1 MVKVD
6 LSGTYGFLDNAG
18 PDYGAA
24 AVAHRALE
32 EGTWAGAEFTGWRHL
47 PRLYLMSHLTQRM

>member
-6 LSGTYGFLDNAG
+6 LSGAMSFLNGGG

-24 AVAHRALE
+24 AVAHRALA
-32 EGTWAGAEFTGWRHL
+32 EGTWAGAEFTGWR
-47 PRLYLMSHLTQRM
+47 